1 VSGLSASFPFI
12 DLSQLPALDLVPRLS
27 FEACFA
33 AIQADFLGRNPEF
46 SALLPSDPAIKV
58 MEACAY
64 REQLLRAAINDA
76 GLGTMLAF
84 ARGAALDHLAA
95 FYGLRRLLIS
105 PATDE
110 VPAVYEG
117 DDDLRARVQAAPELL
132 AGPGLTG
139 GGYRAAALTIAPEL
153 KDVAVVKRDAGQLD
167 IILLARAGD
176 GSVATDVV
184 DRVRTAFAGE
194 DAVQLT
200 DIVTVRSATI
210 LPYAPTVT
218 VQIRGGPDPAL
229 VRAAAEAS
237 VRTYAAGRHRIG
249 QPVYAQM
256 IASAASVGG
265 AERALVD
272 IGDVVP
278 GAAEAAFMTGLVVDV
293 QVIA

>member
-1 VSGLSASFPFI
+1 MSGLSASFPSI
-12 DLSQLPALDLVPRLS
+12 DLSQIPALDLVPRLS

-84 ARGAALDHLAA
+84 ARGASLDNLAA
-95 FYGLRRLLIS
+95 FYGLQRLLIA
-105 PATDE
+105 PATDTA
-110 VPAVYEG
+110 PAIYET
-117 DDDLRARVQAAPELL
+117 DDELRARDQAAPELL

-139 GGYRAAALTIAPEL
+139 GGYRVAALTIAPEL
-153 KDVAVVKRDAGQLD
+153 KDVLPVKRDGGRID
-167 IILLARAGD
+167 VILLARAGAGD
-176 GSVATDVV
+176 VAASVI
-184 DRVRTAFAGE
+184 DRVRAALSGE

-200 DIVTVRSATI
+200 DIVTVRSAGIVT
-210 LPYAPTVT
+210 YAPTVI
-218 VQIRGGPDPAL
+218 VQIRSGPDPEL
-229 VRAAAEAS
+229 VRVAAEAS
-237 VRTYAAGRHRIG
+237 VRAYAAARHRIG

-278 GAAEAAFMTGLVVDV
+278 AIDEAAFMTGLTVTV
-293 QVIA
+293 QVIS